1 MAFKAFGEQL
11 SGIAVP
17 HYTMS
22 AHDSQ
27 EPSFI
32 HEKLK
37 GQVTLSIKEAL
48 DKATG
53 VLSNLHRVQS
63 YLDVIK
69 TMTSSRTVA
78 HPEGIHSA
86 LDQVKSL
93 RNDTATLLQTIYL
106 AEIGLQS
113 MQEFDKP
120 GNQLI
125 SAVSDTLSNGNGG
138 ITSDHQH
145 TVTPTEGGV
154 MVVDVDMPGDID
166 FGAPSTAKKD
176 TDLSAVIFACT
187 HCGRRFATQR
197 FEDNQLC
204 KTCRLSVAQG
214 PAPAPAA
221 GSSNAPIS
229 ASQGDTVPTYSST
242 PIFQKPGRGGKRGNI
257 PPMSCKICNVSFHY
271 KRCLFRHLKENHS
284 GIDVNNLQKYIDAT
298 SNQPVKKPKMGEDTS
313 LCVNIGSDVHSSIG
327 DSSGHSDSGL
337 VSHVDPSIGQVGGA
351 PSSEGLAAESLLTSS
366 GILSLD
372 GDMVEGLPLNQSLND
387 DSKIKPGSQFICT
400 SCSKVFDRP
409 YRLQRHM
416 QIHNPNRPRVSCDIC
431 DRTFTRLDTLENHMK
446 CLHTEER
453 PFRCVVESCNKTFA
467 TQSTLFHHQKTHT
480 NGKPYNCHECD
491 MSFALLNEYKLHMKD
506 SHSDTQDLRCS
517 ECYRV
522 FVSAAE
528 VDKHKLAEHRLEC
541 EICGKTFARLAYLKM
556 HVQIH
561 DGDNLFNCQFCS
573 TGFDTEYAY
582 KQHLRI
588 HPEYQTA
595 RRTYHC
601 QVCEKVF
608 QHPSNLVVH
617 YRSQKHRERTSG
629 LDINT
634 SSILSTIEGND
645 LSREMGALVD
655 EVTMSSDE
663 DNLIQS
669 IADNDDTDDYGPTVV
684 TTETKA

>member
-1 MAFKAFGEQL
+1 
-11 SGIAVP
+11 
-17 HYTMS
+17 MS

-125 SAVSDTLSNGNGG
+125 SAVSDTLSN
-138 ITSDHQH
+138 
-145 TVTPTEGGV
+145 
-154 MVVDVDMPGDID
+154 GDID